1 MERIQIG
8 DQEVLVGLDWQD
20 MPKDMGEGRAIGQVL
35 KNPIHK
41 GKRIG
46 VVVNGPDE
54 RMIGLAPV
62 NAKLPG
68 KIPSAAAWLAKSA
81 QVRMHSGGGDSEAVT
96 TDAQSWNWVVIE
108 PISEDLYWMVAIYK
122 GVPLATTDVMGSFES
137 VVLQAQQFQETGE
150 FTVHSPD
157 ESIRQTLSFHGS
169 VSPQGFKDLI
179 RRADSG
185 DIKLSELYLRQITGL
200 KMPLFLAA
208 LGALG
213 VIVLIILGMHWHQQ
227 RLQAERE
234 AANRARGLANAQKA
248 AQAAS
253 EYEKNVRQAV
263 YAALEA
269 GEKDVNR
276 TLVSPAPSL
285 IVQQWVKLLGRVN
298 LDQSTW
304 SLRKIHCLAAT
315 VPSCMVEIDR
325 GADGVTRILLQEHPD
340 VQLDGD
346 KGSYELSGDKLGDR
360 KADWNRLA
368 DARSFMVD
376 LISDLQLLR
385 NAGIE
390 YHQDAS
396 KEIIKTVTMP
406 TPLAAKFKP
415 GSTDKVGPPPVVQ
428 MGIATGQ
435 MGLGG
440 TRLWQLAGLGEF
452 LDHDGLVLKDMDV
465 SVGSDGVTRWQMNA
479 TYLIRSKPQPVLPT
493 VMVNGQPLQLA
504 LPKEFQ
510 EVRQATGE
518 VGGSNGVAAD
528 LNPASSTSSP
538 SGVTPGVANLP
549 PPPPPPP
556 TLPPAPS
563 PSSAGQRF

>member
-20 MPKDMGEGRAIGQVL
+20 MAKDMGEGRAIGQVL

-41 GKRIG
+41 GKRFG

-54 RMIGLAPV
+54 RMIGLAPAS
-62 NAKLPG
+62 AKLPS

-81 QVRMHSGGGDSEAVT
+81 QIRMHSGGSDSEAVT

-157 ESIRQTLSFHGS
+157 ENIRRTLSFHGS

-179 RRADSG
+179 RRVESG
-185 DIKLSELYLRQITGL
+185 DVKLSELYLRQITGL
-200 KMPLFLAA
+200 RMPLFLAA
-208 LGALG
+208 LGALVT
-213 VIVLIILGMHWHQQ
+213 VILIVLGMHWHQQ

-253 EYEKNVRQAV
+253 EYEKKVRQAV

-269 GEKDVNR
+269 GKKDVNH

-285 IVQQWVKLLGRVN
+285 IVQQWVKLLGQVN

-304 SLRKIHCLAAT
+304 NLRKIHCVAGTL
-315 VPSCMVEIDR
+315 PSCIVEIDR

-346 KGSYELSGDKLGDR
+346 KGSYQLSGDKLGDR

-406 TPLAAKFKP
+406 TPLVAKFKP

-435 MGLGG
+435 MCLGG
-440 TRLWQLAGLGEF
+440 ARLWQLAGLGEF
-452 LDHDGLVLKDMDV
+452 LDHDGLILKDMDV
-465 SVGSDGVTRWQMNA
+465 SVGPEGITSWRMNA
-479 TYLIRSKPQPVLPT
+479 TYLIRSKPQPVLPI
-493 VMVNGQPLQLA
+493 VMVNGRPLQLT
-504 LPKEFQ
+504 LPKGFQ
-510 EVRQATGE
+510 EIREATGD

-528 LNPASSTSSP
+528 LNPAPSASSA
-538 SGVTPGVANLP
+538 SGPASGLP

-556 TLPPAPS
+556 VLPSAPS
-563 PSSAGQRF
+563 TSPTAQRF